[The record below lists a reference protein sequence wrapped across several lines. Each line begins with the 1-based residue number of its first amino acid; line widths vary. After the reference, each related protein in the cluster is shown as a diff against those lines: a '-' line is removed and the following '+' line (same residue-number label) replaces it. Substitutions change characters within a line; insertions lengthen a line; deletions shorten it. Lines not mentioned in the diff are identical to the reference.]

1 MKPIV
6 WVVLFLFTL
15 PSGAQQVYKWK
26 DDKGRWQFTDT
37 PPPTSGAEKTN
48 IPNRPQR
55 APEAAPAASGD
66 VTATASAQGATAPGP
81 QDEGTRLKFEGAARE
96 GKVMVGMTRDQ
107 VKRALGAPSDTDM
120 RAGANGEAESWRYAK
135 ALPGAVSLVTFEN
148 GRVIRISTSQEYARE
163 VPAQRPPAAVLAA
176 QEKCDR
182 YKSELSKVDAA
193 QRAGYSVDR
202 GKNLGTERW
211 RLTNEMQAAGCG

>member
-1 MKPIV
+1 M
-6 WVVLFLFTL
+6 VLLLFML
-15 PSGAQQVYKWK
+15 PAGAQQVYKWK

-37 PPPTSGAEKTN
+37 PPPTAGAEKTN
-48 IPNRPQR
+48 IPNRANRPQEW
-55 APEAAPAASGD
+55 ASTTATDAASMMAAPG
-66 VTATASAQGATAPGP
+66 ATQSATAPGA

-211 RLTNEMQAAGCG
+211 RLSNEMQAAGCG